1 MKKFRPLLFVMFVI
15 VLFTSCTSTK
25 QSSSSSTSNS
35 YAAKGVKPIAVP
47 TPVRPAG
54 QQDMLAYAAPKIPV
68 VRVGFIGLGMRG
80 PGAVERWIHIPN
92 TKVAALADLSALRV
106 EASQKILDRNNVAR
120 VPGYSGSDDAWK
132 QLCERDDVDL
142 VYIATDWKN
151 HVPMALYAMEK
162 GKHVAIEVPAAM
174 NMKDIWDLINTSERT
189 RKHCMMLEN
198 CVYDEFEMTALN
210 MAQQGVFGEIIHVE
224 GAYIH
229 DLSPFWKSYWN
240 NWRLDYNK
248 NHRGDVYP
256 THGIGPVCQALNI
269 HRGDKMNYLV
279 SVDTRSFN
287 GVEEWKKMKGEE
299 PSEFRNGDHT
309 ITMIKTQNGKTMQIQ
324 HNVMTPRPYSRMY
337 QLTGT
342 RGFANKYPMQG
353 FAIEGGQ
360 IAGADY
366 QNLSGHQF
374 VKDDVRKSLMEKYKH
389 PFYKEMEETAKKLGA
404 IAHGGMDFI
413 MDYRLAY
420 CLQNGL
426 PLDMDVY
433 DMAEW
438 CCLAELSAISLDNG
452 SAPVLIPD
460 FTRGG
465 WNKTQG
471 YKHAMAK

>member
-1 MKKFRPLLFVMFVI
+1 MLSVGCETTKQ
-15 VLFTSCTSTK
+15 TTSTA
-25 QSSSSSTSNS
+25 SSSPR
-35 YAAKGVKPIAVP
+35 AVQGVRPVAVP
-47 TPVRPAG
+47 APVRPAG
-54 QQDMLAYAAPKIPV
+54 QQDMLNYAAPKIPV

-80 PGAVERWIHIPN
+80 PGAVDRWTHIPN
-92 TKVAALADLSALRV
+92 TKVVALADLRPERV
-106 EASQKILDRNNVAR
+106 EASQKILDKNNVPRAA
-120 VPGYSGSDDAWK
+120 GYSGSEDAWK
-132 QLCERDDVDL
+132 ALCERDDIDL
-142 VYIATDWKN
+142 VYIATDWKT

-198 CVYDEFEMTALN
+198 CVYDFFELTTLN
-210 MAQQGVFGEIIHVE
+210 MAQQGLFGEILHVE

-229 DLSPFWKSYWN
+229 DLSDYWGSYWN

-256 THGIGPVCQALNI
+256 THGIGPVAQALNI

-279 SVDTRSFN
+279 SFDTKPVN
-287 GVEEWKKMKGEE
+287 GPEEWKKLKGDY
-299 PSEFRNGDHT
+299 PAEFRNGDHT
-309 ITMIKTQNGKTMQIQ
+309 VTMIKTQNGKTIQIQ

-342 RGFANKYPMQG
+342 KGFANKYPV
-353 FAIEGGQ
+353 EGYVVEDQ
-360 IAGADY
+360 EALKDV
-366 QNLSGHQF
+366 NPDHEKLSGHSF
-374 VKDDVRKSLMEKYKH
+374 LPKTVSEALMKKYKH
-389 PFYKEMEETAKKLGA
+389 PIHTELEETAKKVGG
-404 IAHGGMDFI
+404 HGGMDYI

-438 CCLAELSAISLDNG
+438 SCLAELSAISLDNG

-465 WNKTQG
+465 WNRIQG
-471 YKHAMAK
+471 YRHAMVK